1 MNIMK
6 KTPKTI
12 SNKDKIAIFVDTIN
26 YLNKYGEKVK
36 NFIIQKDETNI
47 TTYEGKLM
55 FVIKALLETLMDE
68 YGIEVSHESGA
79 VLNLSIRLLQHIRDN
94 KLELVFNEETKEIS
108 ASIGSHLQPDYAFL
122 KLNKGKNV
130 FGDDALDFELY
141 KNETEIF
148 CHTKEHIKGS
158 LTDGYLEGM
167 CYDGRTRDGIAFHVC
182 FNEDKGLISCYDY
195 EREVFLDGKL
205 KNHKLYLV
213 CEKEYYI
220 DKDEYIDCITLR
232 ETKDLEPLSVYSA
245 GATNIFLKE
254 NQEHKCMGPLERI
267 ILDIPGFIPI
277 ARVNDELSIINF
289 KNDCIKDVYPGI
301 YSAAEIIDNKVKKHT
316 K

>member
-1 MNIMK
+1 MK
-6 KTPKTI
+6 KTTKTI

-68 YGIEVSHESGA
+68 YGIVVSHESGA

-108 ASIGSHLQPDYAFL
+108 ASIGRHLQPKYAFL
-122 KLNKGKNV
+122 KLYKGKNSLGEDSLQ
-130 FGDDALDFELY
+130 FLLY
-141 KNETEIF
+141 KSPTETF
-148 CHTKEHIKGS
+148 CHIEESIKGC
-158 LTDGYLEGM
+158 LTDSYIEGE
-167 CYDGRTRDGIAFHVC
+167 CYDGRTKHT
-182 FNEDKGLISCYDY
+182 NEFSIKFYENGLLNQCNYLHEIYAS
-195 EREVFLDGKL
+195 EL
-205 KNHKLYLV
+205 KNHKLFLLSEKLYGRDDYFENTFVKQSNNNEEKREIIYESYL
-213 CEKEYYI
+213 KEY
-220 DKDEYIDCITLR
+220 
-232 ETKDLEPLSVYSA
+232 
-245 GATNIFLKE
+245 
-254 NQEHKCMGPLERI
+254 MGPLERI
-267 ILDIPGFIPI
+267 IVDIPGFIPI
-277 ARVNDELSIINF
+277 ARVNDELSIIKF
-289 KNDCIKDVYPGI
+289 KNDCIKDVFPGI